1 MLDANFCFI
10 HAKHSRMLQRIRI
23 GTDDVYRFLLEL
35 WIILGPGTEGHFP
48 LYLLCFMRLHP
59 KKSNL
64 LPSLKSLIA

>member
-1 MLDANFCFI
+1 
-10 HAKHSRMLQRIRI
+10 MLQRIRI

-35 WIILGPGTEGHFP
+35 WIIPGQVRNGHFR
-48 LYLLCFMRLHP
+48 LYLLCSMRRHP